1 MYKSLYN
8 IRITSYKKYSP
19 KAKPKNFILGTKKHR
34 RFRPRFIHHI
44 FILLITPK
52 KGHSTP
58 VHGLYRFIVGYQSVP
73 VTQCVS
79 DGKTGRYPTFSC
91 KSKSLNFARTCPGY
105 SLHRFIIH
113 IHYNTY
119 GLKCQI
125 TFL

>member
-1 MYKSLYN
+1 MKLKKKCINLY
-8 IRITSYKKYSP
+8 ITYASPPIKILSKGKTKKVHSS
-19 KAKPKNFILGTKKHR
+19 AKKHR
-34 RFRPRFIHHI
+34 RFRPCFIHHI

-58 VHGLYRFIVGYQSVP
+58 VHGLYRFIVDYQSVP

-105 SLHRFIIH
+105 SLYRFIIH

-119 GLKCQI
+119 GL
-125 TFL
+125 

>member
-1 MYKSLYN
+1 MFFKMVCLIKYCN
-8 IRITSYKKYSP
+8 ISNTPFLRFVPTS
-19 KAKPKNFILGTKKHR
+19 KPKFIQSAKKHR
-34 RFRPRFIHHI
+34 RFRPCFIHHI

-73 VTQCVS
+73 ITQCVS

-113 IHYNTY
+113 IQYNTF
-119 GLKCQI
+119 I
-125 TFL
+125 A